1 MAKQKKIQ
9 KWDIRNIGIIAHI
22 DAGKTTLTERILY
35 YTGKSY
41 RIGEVDEGT
50 AEMDW
55 MAQEKER
62 GITITSAATTFSWKK
77 HRVNLIDTPGHVD
90 FTVEVERSLR
100 VLDGAVA
107 VFCGVGGV
115 EPQTETVW
123 RQADSYNI
131 PRIAFVNKMDR
142 IGADYDNVI
151 KQMREMLGANAV
163 AVCIPYGVEEHFRGV
178 IDVINM
184 QVLIYAVDV
193 EGAKYEALEVPTY
206 YDEQVLQR
214 RREIFEK
221 VAEVDEEAMELYLN
235 GQEPTTEQ
243 LIAAL
248 RRATIKAKLV
258 PVICGSALRNIS
270 IHPLLDAI
278 VYYLPSPLDVPPIE
292 GEEPRSGE
300 MIKRYPDNDEPL
312 SALAFK
318 IALDPFVGKLV
329 YVRVYSGVLSGGSLV
344 YNSTKKS
351 KERVGRLLEMH
362 ANDRKEVPSIKA
374 GNIGAV
380 LGLKQTTTGDTLCDE
395 KEHILLESIV
405 FPEPVISVAIE
416 PKSQA
421 DEVKLNQALSRLV
434 EEDPTFLVKV
444 DESTGQTIISGMGE
458 LHLEILVDRMFR
470 EFKVQA
476 DVSNPMVAYKETV
489 SAVGVGEGK
498 FIRQSGGR
506 GQYGH
511 VEIELSPLSRGLGFE
526 FENKASAEQIRRE
539 FIPAVRQGLIDAT
552 GAGILASY
560 PVVDVKATC
569 VSGSYHQVDSSDIAF
584 KIAAS
589 MAFRDAMEKA
599 RPILLEPVMKVVVI
613 TPEDFVGDVMGDFG
627 SRRADIRGMKRRTDA
642 QTITAIVPLAE
653 TFGYATSL
661 RSRTQGRAIFT
672 MEFFT
677 YDEVPKQIVSKI
689 ISRST
694 GRVISIKGMPTG

>member
-9 KWDIRNIGIIAHI
+9 KSDIRNIGIIAHI

-123 RQADSYNI
+123 RQADTYNI

-178 IDVINM
+178 IDIINK
-184 QVLIYAVDV
+184 QVLIYAVDE

-214 RREIFEK
+214 RRELFEK
-221 VAEVDEEAMELYLN
+221 LAEVDEEAMELYLN

-243 LIAAL
+243 LIAAI

-300 MIKRYPDNDEPL
+300 MIERYPDNDEPL

-351 KERVGRLLEMH
+351 KERIGRLLEMH

-476 DVSNPMVAYKETV
+476 DVGNPMVAYKETV

-539 FIPAVRQGLIDAT
+539 FVPAVRQGLIDAT

-599 RPILLEPVMKVVVI
+599 RPILLEPVMKVVVT

-627 SRRADIRGMKRRTDA
+627 SRRADIRGMKRRADA

-677 YDEVPKQIVSKI
+677 YDEVPKQIASKI

>member
-9 KWDIRNIGIIAHI
+9 KSDIRNIGIIAHI

-90 FTVEVERSLR
+90 FTVEVERSLC

-163 AVCIPYGVEEHFRGV
+163 PVCIPYGVEEHFRGV
-178 IDVINM
+178 IDIINK
-184 QVLIYAVDV
+184 QVLIYAVDE

-214 RREIFEK
+214 RRELFEK

-243 LIAAL
+243 LIAAI

-292 GEEPRSGE
+292 GEEPRSGKMVE
-300 MIKRYPDNDEPL
+300 RYPDNDEPL

-351 KERVGRLLEMH
+351 KERIGRLLEMH

-421 DEVKLNQALSRLV
+421 DEVKLNQALSRLA

-539 FIPAVRQGLIDAT
+539 FISAVRQGLIDAT

-627 SRRADIRGMKRRTDA
+627 SRRADIRGMKRRADA

-677 YDEVPKQIVSKI
+677 YDEVPKQIASKI

>member
-1 MAKQKKIQ
+1 MAKQKKIE
-9 KWDIRNIGIIAHI
+9 KRDIRNIGIIAHI

-35 YTGKSY
+35 YAGKSY

-151 KQMREMLGANAV
+151 KHMREMLGANAV

-178 IDVINM
+178 IDVINK
-184 QVLIYAVDV
+184 QVLIYAVDE

-243 LIAAL
+243 LIAAI

-300 MIKRYPDNDEPL
+300 MIERFPDNDEPL

-329 YVRVYSGVLSGGSLV
+329 YVRVYSGVLSGGSFV

-351 KERVGRLLEMH
+351 KERIGRLLEMH

-421 DEVKLNQALSRLV
+421 DEVKLNQALSQLA
-434 EEDPTFLVKV
+434 EEDPTFLVKI

-476 DVSNPMVAYKETV
+476 DVGNPMVAYKETV

-526 FENKASAEQIRRE
+526 FENKASAEQVRRE

-560 PVVDVKATC
+560 QVVDVKATC

-599 RPILLEPVMKVVVI
+599 RPILLEPVMKVVVT

-627 SRRADIRGMKRRTDA
+627 SRRADIRGMKRRADA

-677 YDEVPKQIVSKI
+677 YDEVPKQIASKI
-689 ISRST
+689 ISRSM
-694 GRVISIKGMPTG
+694 GRVISIEGMPTG

>member
-9 KWDIRNIGIIAHI
+9 KSDIRNIGIIAHI

-163 AVCIPYGVEEHFRGV
+163 PVCIPYGVEEHFRGV
-178 IDVINM
+178 IDIINK
-184 QVLIYAVDV
+184 QVLIYAVDE

-214 RREIFEK
+214 RRELFEK

-243 LIAAL
+243 LIAAI

-351 KERVGRLLEMH
+351 KERIGRLLEMH

-395 KEHILLESIV
+395 KEHIFLESIV

-421 DEVKLNQALSRLV
+421 DEVKLNQALSRLA

-476 DVSNPMVAYKETV
+476 DVGNPMVAYKETV

-539 FIPAVRQGLIDAT
+539 FISAVRQGLIDAT

-627 SRRADIRGMKRRTDA
+627 SRRADIRGMKRRADA

-677 YDEVPKQIVSKI
+677 YDEVPKQIASKI